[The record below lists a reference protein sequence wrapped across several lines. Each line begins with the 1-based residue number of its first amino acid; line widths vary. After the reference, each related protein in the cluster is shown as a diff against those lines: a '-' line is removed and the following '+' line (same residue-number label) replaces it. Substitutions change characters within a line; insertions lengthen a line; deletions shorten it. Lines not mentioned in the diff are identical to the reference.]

1 MTHLER
7 LKARRERKKLERELS
22 ASPAREEKPELRE
35 ASLSEEEDQLVL
47 EVRKI
52 RVLLERM
59 NFRDAVR
66 SGEEV

>member
-7 LKARRERKKLERELS
+7 LKARRERKKLEKELN
-22 ASPAREEKPELRE
+22 ASPAREEKPE
-35 ASLSEEEDQLVL
+35 LSEEEDQLVL

-59 NFRDAVR
+59 NYRDAIR
-66 SGEEV
+66 AGEEV

>member
-22 ASPAREEKPELRE
+22 ASPAREERPE
-35 ASLSEEEDQLVL
+35 LSEEEDQLVL

-66 SGEEV
+66 AGEEV